1 MAADLWGKGASQFEG
16 SAGATGIEDGRRDVC
31 SLRWSQE
38 STQFHKRPSPSPDLK
53 MHGLGYPPDGGTTV
67 NGDVRSNGV
76 KLNCITHH
84 NNGSQGTPGKAMRW
98 SPQASGEL
106 RLHSDLLRD
115 LDVQGLL
122 RLPNGGGND
131 LCLQVEEMKA
141 LQNHLQW
148 QNGTTVTTNGAKHL
162 AELMD
167 DQWNGPANGVKGN
180 GWLEHEAGA
189 PRINGRSHPIRQN
202 GMHLK
207 EELSDAMKTLN
218 HHVEGWAYD
227 MQRANGHT
235 QPPVVPSGEDLQ
247 GALHSPTSNQGDSPK
262 ETQNNRRWVEPPR
275 PVNGALGSLQK
286 RSITQLCNGI
296 REDGQE
302 DDEGQQD
309 PLEWIDDGIKLC
321 TDVHKLV
328 DANRGK
334 APVPPRSLGA
344 IMGCDPQ
351 GEDALPSPLCW
362 SQQAFD
368 EIVLDGDKAPSLK
381 SPPSTLG
388 ESSSESSK
396 DGHATTV
403 SADDLKQQLQWS
415 RHIIYDLTRENEDMR
430 HQIEESETRE
440 KKWRAEKQRLNKE
453 MRFQRDS
460 ITTLRDA
467 NAHLVNEVAELRSMG
482 DHLLAQIKQKMKNG
496 TLPKRMGTQ

>member
-1 MAADLWGKGASQFEG
+1 MGHIPPVNNNNNGRSPWTGEEWPSMFHGGNPHHSQSPPRCMAADLWGKGASQFEG

-84 NNGSQGTPGKAMRW
+84 NNGS
-98 SPQASGEL
+98 
-106 RLHSDLLRD
+106 
-115 LDVQGLL
+115 
-122 RLPNGGGND
+122 
-131 LCLQVEEMKA
+131 QVEEMKA